1 MSIIGWIIIGLIA
14 GFIASKIVNRSG
26 SGFFVDILLGIV
38 GGVVG
43 GWIFSLFGGSGMSGI
58 NLYSLFVAVIG
69 SVIVLVVFHT
79 VRRVV

>member
-69 SVIVLVVFHT
+69 SVVVLVVFHT